1 VIDLVDIKPR
11 FYGKFDCYQNN
22 IVGPVSEYWNVNYLP
37 IFWTEFNF
45 ISESNHPDTFEDIS
59 FSVGNR
65 FDRGKIWYDFCGVS
79 LNLCKFNDIRIFK
92 KTIIEELD
100 KKNPIVVTI
109 DSNYVPWNKY
119 YQIRPHCFLICDID
133 EDNNE
138 LLCCDGTF
146 HVEDI
151 CRIDIQYLFDKYYKL
166 ILLSQDKVVERD
178 LENSLIYFL
187 DVFQDNNPHKS
198 DNLNQIADYILHCWN
213 IDNISTI
220 SLNIS
225 KSYFLLYVTEVC
237 NSRHNFIRGL
247 EYFNHKYKTDLFSSI
262 ILELID
268 VRSSWDAFKGLYVK
282 SILSGKKHHIENT
295 INLLRSINIKE
306 EKISQKILSCCKD
319 KIEDMK
325 SV

>member
-1 VIDLVDIKPR
+1 MIDLVDIKPR

-22 IVGPVSEYWNVNYLP
+22 IVGPVSEYWYVDYLP

-45 ISESNHPDTFEDIS
+45 ISERNNPDTFEEIC

-65 FDRGKIWYDFCGVS
+65 FDRGKIWHDFCGVS
-79 LNLCKFNDIRIFK
+79 LNLCRFNDIRIFK
-92 KTIIEELD
+92 KTIIEELE

-119 YQIRPHCFLICDID
+119 SQIRPHCFLICDID

-166 ILLSQDKVVERD
+166 ILLSHGKVVERD
-178 LENSLIYFL
+178 LENALIYFL
-187 DVFQDNNPHKS
+187 DVFQDNNSNKS
-198 DNLNQIADYILHCWN
+198 DDLNRIGDYMLHCWN
-213 IDNISTI
+213 TDNISTI
-220 SLNIS
+220 SMNIS

-247 EYFNHKYKTDLFSSI
+247 EYFNQKYKTDVFSSI

-268 VRSSWDAFKGLYVK
+268 VRSSWDSFKGLYVK
-282 SILSGKKHHIENT
+282 SILSRKNERIENT
-295 INLLRSINIKE
+295 VNLLRSINIKE
-306 EKISQKILSCCKD
+306 EKISRKIVSCCKN
-319 KIEDMK
+319 KLEELK